1 MMSRKLS
8 SFLEYVFFLLI
19 VISTRSVFIHLLD
32 ESSNDRIV
40 KILIL
45 TVSLF
50 ILSLNFNSLKLEK
63 KSLLGIVLY
72 YMVSGAFF
80 FYNILIIKEG
90 ILAFIFNIILLLP
103 IFWMLCRIYYLNN
116 KLLGFLHRYSDV
128 VTIVATISLFFWFF
142 GSVLDIIEPNVS
154 LIYTWADQDGIE
166 INGYYYLYF
175 ETQKIN
181 LLGFE
186 GWRNTSIFV
195 EGPMFNIVLLVALVN
210 LLFLDQRSKKSIN
223 IKALIILI
231 SIFSVLS
238 TTGIFLSIF
247 ILLYKFYFRNKLTR
261 KRILLLLSLSP
272 VLLYATILFLYNLAL
287 DKAQTG
293 SASMRVDDIYA
304 GIMAW
309 LDSPIVGN
317 GYTHLEGVFKYMNM
331 SIRPNTGYSNGIL
344 STLVQGGM
352 TLFLIYFLPFILL
365 FIKKRKDMKFIIIM
379 WFVIMFSTIIDNT
392 PLFLF
397 LCALSYSVCFTKNDI
412 KKLGC

>member
-32 ESSNDRIV
+32 ESHNDRIV

-50 ILSLNFNSLKLEK
+50 ILLLNLNSLRLEK
-63 KSLLGIVLY
+63 KSFLGIILY
-72 YMVSGAFF
+72 YIASGALF

-103 IFWMLCRIYYLNN
+103 VFWIACRVFYLNDRLVY
-116 KLLGFLHRYSDV
+116 LLHKYSD
-128 VTIVATISLFFWFF
+128 IVFIIASISLFFWLA
-142 GSVLDIIEPNVS
+142 GSLLDIIEPNTYLTS
-154 LIYTWADQDGIE
+154 IWADEDGRL

-175 ETQKIN
+175 ETQRIN

-210 LLFLDQRSKKSIN
+210 LLFLDKRSKKSIN
-223 IKALIILI
+223 IKALIILV

-304 GIMAW
+304 GIIAW

-317 GYTHLEGVFKYMNM
+317 GYTHLEAIFKYMNM

-344 STLVQGGM
+344 STLVQGGI

-365 FIKKRKDMKFIIIM
+365 FIKKGRDMKFVIIM

-397 LCALSYSVCFTKNDI
+397 LCALSYSVCFAKNDI
-412 KKLGC
+412 KKLGY

>member
-72 YMVSGAFF
+72 YMVSGALF

-309 LDSPIVGN
+309 LDSSIVGN

>member
-72 YMVSGAFF
+72 YMVSGALF

-90 ILAFIFNIILLLP
+90 VLAFILLLP

>member
-8 SFLEYVFFLLI
+8 SFLEYLFFLLI
-19 VISTRSVFIHLLD
+19 VISTRSIFIHLLD
-32 ESSNDRIV
+32 GAHNDRIV

-45 TVSLF
+45 IVSMF
-50 ILSLNFNSLKLEK
+50 ILLLNINSLRLEK

-72 YMVSGAFF
+72 YIVSGALL
-80 FYNILIIKEG
+80 FYNVLIIKDG

-103 IFWMLCRIYYLNN
+103 IFWIVCRVFYLNN
-116 KLLGFLHRYSDV
+116 RLVYLLHKYSD
-128 VTIVATISLFFWFF
+128 IVFIIASISLFFWLA
-142 GSVLDIIEPNVS
+142 GSLLDIIEPNS
-154 LIYTWADQDGIE
+154 YLTSIWADEDGRL

-195 EGPMFNIVLLVALVN
+195 EGPIFNIVLLVAFVN
-210 LLFLDQRSKKSIN
+210 LLFLDKRSKKSIN
-223 IKALIILI
+223 IKALIILV

-293 SASMRVDDIYA
+293 SASMRVDDIHA
-304 GIMAW
+304 GIIAW

-317 GYTHLEGVFKYMNM
+317 GYTHLEAIFKYMNM

-344 STLVQGGM
+344 STLVQGGI

-365 FIKKRKDMKFIIIM
+365 FIKKGRDMKFVIIM

-397 LCALSYSVCFTKNDI
+397 LCALSYSVCFAKNDI
-412 KKLGC
+412 KKLGY

>member
-1 MMSRKLS
+1 M
-8 SFLEYVFFLLI
+8 
-19 VISTRSVFIHLLD
+19 
-32 ESSNDRIV
+32 
-40 KILIL
+40 
-45 TVSLF
+45 
-50 ILSLNFNSLKLEK
+50 
-63 KSLLGIVLY
+63 
-72 YMVSGAFF
+72 
-80 FYNILIIKEG
+80 
-90 ILAFIFNIILLLP
+90 
-103 IFWMLCRIYYLNN
+103 
-116 KLLGFLHRYSDV
+116 HRYSDV

-317 GYTHLEGVFKYMNM
+317 GHTHLEGVFKYMNM

>member
-32 ESSNDRIV
+32 ASHNDRIV

-50 ILSLNFNSLKLEK
+50 ILLLNLNSLRLEK
-63 KSLLGIVLY
+63 KSFLGIILY
-72 YMVSGAFF
+72 YIASGALF
-80 FYNILIIKEG
+80 FYNIFIIKEG

-103 IFWMLCRIYYLNN
+103 IFWIVCRVFYLNDRLIY
-116 KLLGFLHRYSDV
+116 LLHKYSD
-128 VTIVATISLFFWFF
+128 IVFIIASISLFFWLA
-142 GSVLDIIEPNVS
+142 GSLLDIIEPNTYLTS
-154 LIYTWADQDGIE
+154 IWANEDGRL

-175 ETQKIN
+175 ETQRIN

-210 LLFLDQRSKKSIN
+210 LLFLDKRSKKSIN
-223 IKALIILI
+223 IKALIILV

-293 SASMRVDDIYA
+293 SASMRVDDIHA

-317 GYTHLEGVFKYMNM
+317 GYTHLEAILKYMNM

-344 STLVQGGM
+344 STLVQGGI
-352 TLFLIYFLPFILL
+352 TLFLIYFLPFILF
-365 FIKKRKDMKFIIIM
+365 FIKKGRDMKFVILM

-397 LCALSYSVCFTKNDI
+397 LCALSYSVCFAKNDI
-412 KKLGC
+412 KKLGY

>member
-8 SFLEYVFFLLI
+8 SFLEYLFFLLI
-19 VISTRSVFIHLLD
+19 VISTRSIFIHLLD
-32 ESSNDRIV
+32 GAHNDRIV

-45 TVSLF
+45 IVSMF
-50 ILSLNFNSLKLEK
+50 ILLLNINSLRLEK

-72 YMVSGAFF
+72 YIVSGALL
-80 FYNILIIKEG
+80 FYNVLIIKDG

-103 IFWMLCRIYYLNN
+103 IFWIVCRVFYLNN
-116 KLLGFLHRYSDV
+116 RLVYLLHKYSD
-128 VTIVATISLFFWFF
+128 IVFIIASISLFFWLA
-142 GSVLDIIEPNVS
+142 GSLLDIIEPNS
-154 LIYTWADQDGIE
+154 YLTSIWADEDGRL

-195 EGPMFNIVLLVALVN
+195 EGPIFNIVLLVAFVN
-210 LLFLDQRSKKSIN
+210 LLFLDKRSKKSIN
-223 IKALIILI
+223 IKALIILV

-261 KRILLLLSLSP
+261 KRIRLLLSLSP
-272 VLLYATILFLYNLAL
+272 VLLYATILFLYKLAL

-293 SASMRVDDIYA
+293 SASMRVDDIHA
-304 GIMAW
+304 GIIAW

-317 GYTHLEGVFKYMNM
+317 GYTHLEAIFKYMNM

-344 STLVQGGM
+344 STLVQGGI

-365 FIKKRKDMKFIIIM
+365 FIKKGRDMKFVIIM

-397 LCALSYSVCFTKNDI
+397 LCALSYSVCFAKNDI
-412 KKLGC
+412 KKLGY

>member
-8 SFLEYVFFLLI
+8 SFLEYLFFLLI

-32 ESSNDRIV
+32 ESHNDRIV

-50 ILSLNFNSLKLEK
+50 ILLLNLNSLRLEK
-63 KSLLGIVLY
+63 KSLLGIILY
-72 YMVSGAFF
+72 YVVSGALL

-103 IFWMLCRIYYLNN
+103 IFWIVCRVFYLNN
-116 KLLGFLHRYSDV
+116 RLIYFVQKYSDV
-128 VTIVATISLFFWFF
+128 VFIIASISLFFWLA
-142 GSVLDIIEPNVS
+142 GSLLDIIEPNTYLTSV
-154 LIYTWADQDGIE
+154 WADEDGRVIS
-166 INGYYYLYF
+166 GYYYLYF

-210 LLFLDQRSKKSIN
+210 LLFLDKRGKKSIN
-223 IKALIILI
+223 IKALIIFV

-261 KRILLLLSLSP
+261 KRIFFLLSLSP
-272 VLLYATILFLYNLAL
+272 ILLYAAILFLYNLAL

-293 SASMRVDDIYA
+293 SASMRIDDIYA
-304 GIMAW
+304 GIRAW

-317 GYTHLEGVFKYMNM
+317 GYTHLEAIFKYMNM

-344 STLVQGGM
+344 STLVQGGI
-352 TLFLIYFLPFILL
+352 TLFLIYFLPFIFL
-365 FIKKRKDMKFIIIM
+365 FIKKGRDMKFVIMM

-397 LCALSYSVCFTKNDI
+397 LCALSYSVCFAKNDI
-412 KKLGC
+412 KKLGY

>member
-8 SFLEYVFFLLI
+8 SFLEYLFFLLI
-19 VISTRSVFIHLLD
+19 VISTRSIFIHLLD
-32 ESSNDRIV
+32 GAHNDRIV

-45 TVSLF
+45 IVSMF
-50 ILSLNFNSLKLEK
+50 ILLLNINSLRLEK

-72 YMVSGAFF
+72 YIVSGALL
-80 FYNILIIKEG
+80 FYNVLIIKDG

-103 IFWMLCRIYYLNN
+103 IFWIVCRVFYLNN
-116 KLLGFLHRYSDV
+116 RLVYLLHKYSD
-128 VTIVATISLFFWFF
+128 IVFIIASISLFFWLA
-142 GSVLDIIEPNVS
+142 GSLLDIIEPNS
-154 LIYTWADQDGIE
+154 YLTSIWADEDGRL

-195 EGPMFNIVLLVALVN
+195 EGPIFNIVLLVAFVN
-210 LLFLDQRSKKSIN
+210 LLFLDKRSKKSIN
-223 IKALIILI
+223 IKALIILV

-261 KRILLLLSLSP
+261 KRIRLLLSLSP

-293 SASMRVDDIYA
+293 SASMRVDDIHA
-304 GIMAW
+304 GIIAW

-317 GYTHLEGVFKYMNM
+317 GYTHLEAIFKYMNM

-344 STLVQGGM
+344 STLVQGGI
-352 TLFLIYFLPFILL
+352 T
-365 FIKKRKDMKFIIIM
+365 
-379 WFVIMFSTIIDNT
+379 
-392 PLFLF
+392 
-397 LCALSYSVCFTKNDI
+397 
-412 KKLGC
+412 

>member
-1 MMSRKLS
+1 MINKRTI
-8 SFLEYVFFLLI
+8 LEYLFFLFLL
-19 VISTRSVFIHLLD
+19 ISTRSIFVHLLN
-32 ESSNDRIV
+32 ESSNDRIIKSFILFISLLILLFNIKSV
-40 KILIL
+40 KIEKNS
-45 TVSLF
+45 SLG
-50 ILSLNFNSLKLEK
+50 IISYYLVAI
-63 KSLLGIVLY
+63 SLL
-72 YMVSGAFF
+72 
-80 FYNILIIKEG
+80 FYNIFIIREG
-90 ILAFIFNIILLLP
+90 ILAFIFNLILLLP
-103 IFWMLCRIYYLNN
+103 VFGMLCRIYYLNN
-116 KLLGFLHRYSDV
+116 RLLGFLHKYSDV
-128 VTIVATISLFFWFF
+128 VTIIAAISLFFWGF
-142 GSVLDIIEPNVS
+142 GSILGIIEPNIS
-154 LIYTWADQDGIE
+154 LSYTWVDQDGIE

-175 ETQKIN
+175 ETQRIN

-210 LLFLDQRSKKSIN
+210 LLFLDKRSKKSIN
-223 IKALIILI
+223 IKSLIILI

-247 ILLYKFYFRNKLTR
+247 ILLYKFYFRNRLTR
-261 KRILLLLSLSP
+261 KRILFLLSLTP
-272 VLLYATILFLYNLAL
+272 VLLYAAILFLYNLAL

-317 GYTHLEGVFKYMNM
+317 GYTHLEAIFKYMNM

-352 TLFLIYFLPFILL
+352 TLFFIYFLPFILL
-365 FIKKRKDMKFIIIM
+365 FIKKGRDMKFIIIM
-379 WFVIMFSTIIDNT
+379 WFIIMFSTIIDNT

>member
-1 MMSRKLS
+1 MINKRTI
-8 SFLEYVFFLLI
+8 LEYLFFLFLL
-19 VISTRSVFIHLLD
+19 ISTRSVFVHLLN
-32 ESSNDRIV
+32 ESSNDRIIKLCILFISFSILLFNIKSV
-40 KILIL
+40 KIEK
-45 TVSLF
+45 
-50 ILSLNFNSLKLEK
+50 NSFLGIISYYLVAI
-63 KSLLGIVLY
+63 SLL
-72 YMVSGAFF
+72 
-80 FYNILIIKEG
+80 FYNVFIIREG
-90 ILAFIFNIILLLP
+90 ILAFLFNLILLLP
-103 IFWMLCRIYYLNN
+103 IFWILCRIYYLNN
-116 KLLGFLHRYSDV
+116 RLLEFLYKYSDV
-128 VTIVATISLFFWFF
+128 VTIVAVISLFFWVF
-142 GSVLDIIEPNVS
+142 GSILGIIEPSIS
-154 LIYTWADQDGIE
+154 LNYTWADQDGIE

-175 ETQKIN
+175 ETQRIN

-223 IKALIILI
+223 IKAMIILV

-261 KRILLLLSLSP
+261 KRMLFLLSLSP
-272 VLLYATILFLYNLAL
+272 VLLYAAVLFLYNLAL

-293 SASMRVDDIYA
+293 SASVRIDDIYA
-304 GIMAW
+304 GIIAW

-317 GYTHLEGVFKYMNM
+317 GYTHLEAIFKYMNM

-344 STLVQGGM
+344 STLVQGGI

-365 FIKKRKDMKFIIIM
+365 FIKKGRDIKFVIIM

-397 LCALSYSVCFTKNDI
+397 LCALSYSVCFAKNDI
-412 KKLGC
+412 KKLGY

>member
-72 YMVSGAFF
+72 YMVSGALF

-247 ILLYKFYFRNKLTR
+247 ILLYKFYFGNKLTR

-272 VLLYATILFLYNLAL
+272 LLLYAAILFLYNLAL

-317 GYTHLEGVFKYMNM
+317 GYTHLEAILKYMNM

-344 STLVQGGM
+344 STLVQGGI

-365 FIKKRKDMKFIIIM
+365 FIKKGRDMKFVIIM

-412 KKLGC
+412 KKLGY

>member
-8 SFLEYVFFLLI
+8 SFLEYLFFLLI
-19 VISTRSVFIHLLD
+19 VISTRSIFIHLLD
-32 ESSNDRIV
+32 GAHNDRIV

-45 TVSLF
+45 IVSMF
-50 ILSLNFNSLKLEK
+50 ILLLNINSLRLEK

-72 YMVSGAFF
+72 YIVSGALL
-80 FYNILIIKEG
+80 FYNVLIIKDG

-103 IFWMLCRIYYLNN
+103 IFWIVCRVFYLNN
-116 KLLGFLHRYSDV
+116 RLVYLLHKYSD
-128 VTIVATISLFFWFF
+128 IVFIIASISLFFLLA
-142 GSVLDIIEPNVS
+142 GSLLDIIEPNS
-154 LIYTWADQDGIE
+154 YLTSIWADEDGRL

-195 EGPMFNIVLLVALVN
+195 EGPIFNIVLLVAFVN
-210 LLFLDQRSKKSIN
+210 LLFLDKRSKKSIN
-223 IKALIILI
+223 IKALIILV

-261 KRILLLLSLSP
+261 KRIRLLLSLSP

-293 SASMRVDDIYA
+293 SASMRVDDIHA
-304 GIMAW
+304 GIIAW

-317 GYTHLEGVFKYMNM
+317 GYTHLEAIFKYMNM

-344 STLVQGGM
+344 STLVQGGI

-365 FIKKRKDMKFIIIM
+365 FIKKGRDMKFVIIM

-397 LCALSYSVCFTKNDI
+397 LCALSYSVCFAKNDI
-412 KKLGC
+412 KKLGY

>member
-72 YMVSGAFF
+72 YMVSGALF

-175 ETQKIN
+175 ETQRIN

-223 IKALIILI
+223 IKAMIILV

-261 KRILLLLSLSP
+261 KRMLFLLSLSP
-272 VLLYATILFLYNLAL
+272 VLLYVAVLFLYNLAL

-293 SASMRVDDIYA
+293 SASVRIDDIYA
-304 GIMAW
+304 GIIAW

-317 GYTHLEGVFKYMNM
+317 GYTHLEAIFKYMNM

-344 STLVQGGM
+344 STLVQGGI

-365 FIKKRKDMKFIIIM
+365 FIKKGRDIKFVIIM

-397 LCALSYSVCFTKNDI
+397 LCALSYSVCFAKNDI
-412 KKLGC
+412 KKLGY

>member
-8 SFLEYVFFLLI
+8 SFLEYLFFLLI
-19 VISTRSVFIHLLD
+19 VISTRSIFIHLLD
-32 ESSNDRIV
+32 GAHNDRIV

-45 TVSLF
+45 IVSMF
-50 ILSLNFNSLKLEK
+50 ILLLNINSLRLEK

-72 YMVSGAFF
+72 YIVFGALL
-80 FYNILIIKEG
+80 FYNVLIIKDG

-103 IFWMLCRIYYLNN
+103 IFWIVCRVFYLNN
-116 KLLGFLHRYSDV
+116 RLVYLLHKYSD
-128 VTIVATISLFFWFF
+128 IVFIIASISLFFWLA
-142 GSVLDIIEPNVS
+142 GSLLDIIEPNS
-154 LIYTWADQDGIE
+154 YLTSIWADEDGRL

-195 EGPMFNIVLLVALVN
+195 EGPIFNIVLLVAFVN
-210 LLFLDQRSKKSIN
+210 LLFLDKRSKKSIN
-223 IKALIILI
+223 IKALIILV

-261 KRILLLLSLSP
+261 KRIRLLLSLSP

-293 SASMRVDDIYA
+293 SASMRVDDIHA
-304 GIMAW
+304 GIIAW

-317 GYTHLEGVFKYMNM
+317 GYTHLEAIFKYMNM

-344 STLVQGGM
+344 STLVQGGI

-365 FIKKRKDMKFIIIM
+365 FIKKGRDMKFVIIM

-397 LCALSYSVCFTKNDI
+397 LCALSYSVCFAKNDI
-412 KKLGC
+412 KKLGY

>member
-32 ESSNDRIV
+32 ESHNDRIV

-50 ILSLNFNSLKLEK
+50 ILLLNLNSLRLEK
-63 KSLLGIVLY
+63 KSFLGIILY
-72 YMVSGAFF
+72 YIASGALF
-80 FYNILIIKEG
+80 FYNIFIIKEG

-103 IFWMLCRIYYLNN
+103 IFWIVCRVFYLNN
-116 KLLGFLHRYSDV
+116 RLVYLLHKYSD
-128 VTIVATISLFFWFF
+128 IVFIIASISLFFWLA
-142 GSVLDIIEPNVS
+142 GSLLDIIEPNTYLTS
-154 LIYTWADQDGIE
+154 IWANEDGRL

-175 ETQKIN
+175 ETQRIN

-210 LLFLDQRSKKSIN
+210 LLFLDKRSKKSIN

-261 KRILLLLSLSP
+261 KRIFLLLSLSP
-272 VLLYATILFLYNLAL
+272 LLLYVAILFLYNLAL

-309 LDSPIVGN
+309 LDSPIAGN
-317 GYTHLEGVFKYMNM
+317 GYTHLEAIFKYMNM

-344 STLVQGGM
+344 STLVQGGI

-365 FIKKRKDMKFIIIM
+365 FIKKGRDMKFVIIM